1 MERKGFNMLKIYV
14 DAATKGNPG
23 ASGAGIQLISENLYQ
38 QLSFPLPVLTNHEA
52 EFAALELAL
61 LDVIK
66 KDLNH
71 QNTIVYTDSK
81 IVAQTIEKDY
91 TGNPLF
97 SPYLKRFRELYPEFP
112 LLIIQWLPEKENK
125 GADNLARQGLQKA
138 LKNEKKKK

>member
-1 MERKGFNMLKIYV
+1 MLKIYV

-23 ASGAGIQLISENLYQ
+23 ISGAGVQLIGENLYQ
-38 QLSFPLPVLTNHEA
+38 QLSFPLPTLSNHQA

-61 LDVIK
+61 LEVISK
-66 KDLNH
+66 ELNTH
-71 QNTIVYTDSK
+71 NTMVYTDSK

-97 SPYLKRFRELYPEFP
+97 VPYLERIKELYRYFP
-112 LLIIQWLPEKENK
+112 LLVIQWLPEKENK

-138 LKNEKKKK
+138 IKLAAKKHR